1 MALYRLTKADVANIK
16 KAMLEQSQQDWM
28 EPVFRSLA
36 NPVQEPRL
44 KHQGTIAPSVKS
56 TGETP

>member
-16 KAMLEQSQQDWM
+16 YAMQSQGQEDWM
-28 EPVFRSLA
+28 EPVFRSFA

-44 KHQGTIAPSVKS
+44 RHQGTEKPVVKS
-56 TGETP
+56 TGDTP